1 MFKLSDYQ
9 MDIAMEPEVEGYVTI
24 PLLLQPYIY
33 KYILEEHQTS
43 IVDPYT
49 AMSGVSDNM
58 QLPDD
63 VSKEMEH
70 FCNFGEFIISMVDFP
85 GCVSLLSDW
94 ALIKQTLDK
103 AKIPYFLQIKFN
115 DNYSVFYSYLLNQQ
129 MQVPIRYDSNLL
141 CFDPRSVNMY
151 SYDVKQR
158 AKEIAEALRPDWD
171 FINQH
176 MKKIMPVVTLADS
189 IEPLTYWKQLHED
202 IQNVGSGS

>member
-1 MFKLSDYQ
+1 MFNLSDYQ
-9 MDIAMEPEVEGYVTI
+9 MDNASEPEIEGYVSI

-43 IVDPYT
+43 IVDPYS
-49 AMSGVSDNM
+49 AMGDVSDHM

-63 VSKEMEH
+63 APKEMEH

-94 ALIKQTLDK
+94 AVIKQTLDK
-103 AKIPYFLQIKFN
+103 AKIPYFLEIRYN
-115 DNYSVFYSYLLNQQ
+115 DSYSVMYAYLLNER
-129 MQVPIRYDSNLL
+129 MNVPIRYDSNLL
-141 CFDPRSVNMY
+141 CYDPRAVDLY

-158 AKEIAEALRPDWD
+158 AKEIAEALKPDWD

-176 MKKIMPVVTLADS
+176 MQRIMPPVLLADS
-189 IEPLTYWKQLHED
+189 IEPLTHWKQLHED